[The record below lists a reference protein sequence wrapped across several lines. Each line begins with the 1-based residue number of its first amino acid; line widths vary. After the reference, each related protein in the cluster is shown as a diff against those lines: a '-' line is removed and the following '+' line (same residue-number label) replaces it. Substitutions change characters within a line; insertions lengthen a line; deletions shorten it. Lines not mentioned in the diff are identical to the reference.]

1 MEKKKKQKQKLSWK
15 KWLLV
20 GMGAVILLVGGKYLL
35 MRKQMGDRGGASEV
49 QREVMIDYWK
59 EQGLSDE
66 EIAEKMTEQRPM
78 TGEKPEGEERPAS
91 SSFLRMI
98 SGGSKRSR

>member
-20 GMGAVILLVGGKYLL
+20 GVGAVILLVGGKYLL
-35 MRKQMGDRGGASEV
+35 MRKQIGDRSRAFEV

-66 EIAEKMTEQRPM
+66 EIAEKMIEERSM
-78 TGEKPEGEERPAS
+78 TGERPEGMERPAS
-91 SSFLRMI
+91 SSFLRMV
-98 SGGSKRSR
+98 GGGRGLH